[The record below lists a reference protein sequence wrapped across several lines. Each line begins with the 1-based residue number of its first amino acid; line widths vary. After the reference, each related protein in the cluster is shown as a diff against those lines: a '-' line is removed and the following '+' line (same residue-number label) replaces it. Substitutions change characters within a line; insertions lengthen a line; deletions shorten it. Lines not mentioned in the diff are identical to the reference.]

1 MLNNIIKKTLL
12 MGSEGLWALLI
23 SILLLAGSFS
33 LTFWPAF
40 IYVIVLARRTNITSE
55 SQILLVLGERLK
67 QNSPGVNY
75 IARLQRAYSIYSTQK
90 ISQIF
95 IVGGITGDAVISE
108 SACGKNYLLK
118 KNIPESIITIEDKSL
133 HTLENIRNV
142 RVMLSNPDT
151 DKLCIITNRFH
162 LARAGTL
169 ASGLGVNYDLCA
181 AEDKFENSMQQW
193 LVILRE
199 AFFIHWYFTAKYWA
213 ILIRHKA
220 TLKRIN

>member
-1 MLNNIIKKTLL
+1 
-12 MGSEGLWALLI
+12 MGSEGLWTFLL
-23 SILLLAGSFS
+23 SNLLLVGTFS

-40 IYVIVLARRTNITSE
+40 IYVTALARKKNRSSDSHT
-55 SQILLVLGERLK
+55 LLVLGERLK
-67 QNSPGVNY
+67 DNIPGANY
-75 IARLQRAYSIYSTQK
+75 IARLERAYAVYSTQK

-95 IVGGITGDAVISE
+95 IVGGITGDATISE
-108 SACGKNYLLK
+108 STCGKNYLLD
-118 KNIPESIITIEDKSL
+118 KNIPESILTIEDESQ

-142 RVMLSNPDT
+142 REILPTFNA

-169 ASGLGVNYDLCA
+169 ATGLGVNYDLCA
-181 AEDKFENSMQQW
+181 AEDRFESSVLQW

-213 ILIRHKA
+213 VLINDKA
-220 TLKRIN
+220 TLKRIS